1 MDVYM
6 DEIDTVLS
14 YLKMELGYY
23 FYEQVYTKQE
33 ELDIEARRVK
43 RESTKIKPIK
53 QAPAIL
59 MPIPSAAIVQAN
71 PPAPETKPKLS
82 KRLDKWI
89 TRFDKN
95 EETYINCFIFLL
107 VLFLINKFT
116 HFFPSNDFR
125 KCAEWDLYFRS
136 YFDKFTEKQPSDRWV
151 MTMEKV
157 IKNHPLIREKKW
169 TRFLGEMTIAGFK
182 CEV

>member
-6 DEIDTVLS
+6 DEIDTALS

-43 RESTKIKPIK
+43 RESTKIKPQ

-59 MPIPSAAIVQAN
+59 MPIPKATVQAN
-71 PPAPETKPKLS
+71 PPAPETKPKVS

-95 EETYINCFIFLL
+95 EEMYDLLHIF
-107 VLFLINKFT
+107 
-116 HFFPSNDFR
+116 
-125 KCAEWDLYFRS
+125 
-136 YFDKFTEKQPSDRWV
+136 
-151 MTMEKV
+151 
-157 IKNHPLIREKKW
+157 
-169 TRFLGEMTIAGFK
+169 TRFISNQQVYTFFLCNDLGFAQSGISISEATLTNSPKRIPQIDG
-182 CEV
+182 